1 MIKFTDLS
9 QDKPYKVFKSLYERA
24 LDKKQ
29 KSIEAFSISTF
40 NQDTNI
46 VDSRFVNLKYIKND
60 EWIFFTN
67 YNSEKAQAF
76 ASHPQ
81 VSILFFW
88 NSISTQIRIKA
99 KIFKT
104 SKKISDEHFAARTEE
119 KNALAISSRQS
130 KKIQSFDDVKANYLL
145 TLENKSTLLNRPN
158 YWGGFSFIPYSF
170 EFWEGNKFRLN
181 KRTIYE
187 KNDEKWNNF
196 ILQP

>member
-9 QDKPYKVFKSLYERA
+9 KDKPYKVFKSLYEKA
-24 LDKKQ
+24 SDKKQ

-40 NQDTNI
+40 NQDTNV
-46 VDSRFVNLKYIKND
+46 VDSRFVNLKYIRND

-104 SKKISDEHFAARTEE
+104 SKKISDEHFAIRTEE

-130 KKIQSFDDVKANYLL
+130 VLWVVELWQTARNLPGIDAGQVLVPLL
-145 TLENKSTLLNRPN
+145 DQIRAFL
-158 YWGGFSFIPYSF
+158 GQF
-170 EFWEGNKFRLN
+170 
-181 KRTIYE
+181 
-187 KNDEKWNNF
+187 
-196 ILQP
+196 